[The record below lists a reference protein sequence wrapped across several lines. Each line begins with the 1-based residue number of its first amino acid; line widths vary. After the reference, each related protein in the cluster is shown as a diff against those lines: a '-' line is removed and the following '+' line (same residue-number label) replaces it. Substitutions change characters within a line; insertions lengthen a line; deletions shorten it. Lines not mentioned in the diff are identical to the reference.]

1 VAGQEHWNRLKI
13 SGACHKCFRTEAQ
26 AEAFIEDWK
35 ESFAD
40 VWRIEVKKAL
50 DSGLRPGG
58 TKLSV
63 QGVLYEGSEDTI
75 TENIAKKFETKFGLD
90 EDKGSSNLETKS
102 TIVGN

>member
-1 VAGQEHWNRLKI
+1 M
-13 SGACHKCFRTEAQ
+13 
-26 AEAFIEDWK
+26 
-35 ESFAD
+35 
-40 VWRIEVKKAL
+40 
-50 DSGLRPGG
+50 
-58 TKLSV
+58 KLSV